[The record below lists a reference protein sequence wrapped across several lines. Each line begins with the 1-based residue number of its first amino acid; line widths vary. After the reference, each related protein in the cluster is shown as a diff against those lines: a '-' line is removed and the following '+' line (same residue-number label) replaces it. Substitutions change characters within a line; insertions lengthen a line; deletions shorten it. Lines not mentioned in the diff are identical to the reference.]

1 MQYVNCLG
9 DELQFVV
16 FFVSLMV
23 DFCWKGNQELQ
34 SKTNAQSF
42 QMRHAVFVPVLNWKH
57 SCDTLWHNLKQTCLA
72 LHKQS
77 KPENNPLS
85 YKGGT
90 SFWFPLHLQ
99 EYCYFTVGEV
109 VFVLNRSHFSRSW
122 WLPGSLFPRLA
133 TFPYQSNFVKRL
145 LIWLYIKSHVRFC
158 VCRGLISRLC
168 A

>member
-1 MQYVNCLG
+1 M
-9 DELQFVV
+9 
-16 FFVSLMV
+16 S
-23 DFCWKGNQELQ
+23 
-34 SKTNAQSF
+34 
-42 QMRHAVFVPVLNWKH
+42 AVFVPVLNWKH

-77 KPENNPLS
+77 KLENNPPS

-109 VFVLNRSHFSRSW
+109 VFILYRSHFSRSW
-122 WLPGSLFPRLA
+122 WLPESLFPRLA

-145 LIWLYIKSHVRFC
+145 LICLYIKSRARFC
-158 VCRGLISRLC
+158 AYLGCVLNLVGSHHSSAWHKVAGSKPSCRQGLMCDLPLLSRGEWLH